1 LHKICTK
8 KWRGRGREN
17 WLRKEGVSRSRRE
30 LEEDKERRY
39 DENAYI
45 VKLLS
50 RERDS
55 CPL

>member
-1 LHKICTK
+1 M
-8 KWRGRGREN
+8 
-17 WLRKEGVSRSRRE
+17 RKEGVSRSRRE

-50 RERDS
+50 RERDY